1 MQKKRHDTFQAEV
14 FRSFFICKE
23 SIPGKLFII
32 RRNLRV
38 FVCVL
43 RYRISLV
50 SFAGVG
56 QDKAGKVKIKQQP
69 GKQKYKRIT

>member
-1 MQKKRHDTFQAEV
+1 MILFNRKF
-14 FRSFFICKE
+14 FRLLFYVCKE
-23 SIPGKLFII
+23 SLAGKLFII

-56 QDKAGKVKIKQQP
+56 QDKAGKVEIKQQS
-69 GKQKYKRIT
+69 GEQEYKRIA